1 MIFYPGE
8 NNEENDTEV
17 VTSLYQIVNRVTVA
31 MLHFGNFV
39 ENNKVYP
46 EKTDDLCQVHE

>member
-17 VTSLYQIVNRVTVA
+17 VISLYQIVNRVTVP
-31 MLHFGNFV
+31 MLHFSNFV